1 MNFYFPFKDKLRQT
15 KKLNYNLGCRGD
27 SPDHKGEQSI
37 RSWRAKKE
45 KGFILFSVVVISFL
59 IISLVFL
66 IQIFV
71 NSRVEIY
78 KSNLEQSKIISE
90 KYFLE
95 EIIKKELDLI
105 ESEIKNKN
113 ISYAYEYFSINK
125 DEKKEIFKIDKY
137 SNRISYGGYRLYE
150 DREKFN
156 YKSYLQSRL
165 ERIYIKK
172 FPVDY
177 IKEIY
182 FQGKIIELRARIKYS
197 FTSKEVDDLGSPEL
211 QRIKIR
217 IKE

>member
-1 MNFYFPFKDKLRQT
+1 MNFHFPFKNKLRQT
-15 KKLNYNLGCRGD
+15 KKLNYNLGCQGD
-27 SPDHKGEQSI
+27 SPDHKGEQTV

-78 KSNLEQSKIISE
+78 KSNLEKSKIISE

-95 EIIKKELDLI
+95 EIIKKELNLI
-105 ESEIKNKN
+105 ENEIKNKN

-125 DEKKEIFKIDKY
+125 EEKKEIFRIDKY

-156 YKSYLQSRL
+156 YKNYLQDKL
-165 ERIYIKK
+165 EKIYFGK
-172 FPVDY
+172 FPLTYV
-177 IKEIY
+177 KEIY
-182 FQGKIIELRARIKYS
+182 FPDKIIELRAVIKYS
-197 FTSKEVDDLGSPEL
+197 FISKEVDDLKNPQL
-211 QRIKIR
+211 QRIKIG